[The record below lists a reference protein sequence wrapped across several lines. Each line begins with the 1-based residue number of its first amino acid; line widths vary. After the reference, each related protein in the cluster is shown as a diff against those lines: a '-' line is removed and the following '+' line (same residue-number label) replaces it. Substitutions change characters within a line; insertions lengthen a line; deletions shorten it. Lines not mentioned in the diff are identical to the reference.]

1 MIKILHLDD
10 DPSHHEL
17 TKVQLSRLSDGIVLD
32 HANSYQAA
40 LSALKEDIYDG
51 ILTDDQLLENGGLE
65 LLKTLRAN
73 GHLIPFVVLAEI
85 NDGGE
90 KNFREKA
97 YFDDEFHVVVD
108 FFHFDLLSYWIY
120 RLVDKYRNF
129 LQEDKLKKDLFQTS
143 PEKNESMQR
152 AIKTL
157 TAREME
163 ILNLIG
169 AGKSN
174 KEIAQALFISYK
186 TVKNHA
192 YSVFAKLG
200 IHTRAEAIH
209 LAIGQKLAKDRNSV
223 FS

>member
-1 MIKILHLDD
+1 MIKVLHLDD
-10 DPSHHEL
+10 DPAHHEL
-17 TKVQLSRLSDGIVLD
+17 TKAQLSRLSDDIALD
-32 HANSYQAA
+32 YANSCQVA
-40 LSALKEDIYDG
+40 LSALKDDVYDC

-73 GHLIPFVVLAEI
+73 GHLIPFVVLSEI
-85 NDGGE
+85 NDEGE
-90 KNFREKA
+90 KSVREKA
-97 YFDDEFHVVVD
+97 YFDDEFHVVVN
-108 FFHFDLLSYWIY
+108 FFHFDLLSFWIY

-129 LQEDKLKKDLFQTS
+129 LQEDTLEKDVFQTS
-143 PEKNESMQR
+143 PEKKESLQR
-152 AIKTL
+152 VIKTL
-157 TAREME
+157 TVREME
-163 ILNLIG
+163 ILDLIA

-174 KEIAQALFISYK
+174 KEIAEALFISYK
-186 TVKNHA
+186 TVKNHV

>member
-1 MIKILHLDD
+1 
-10 DPSHHEL
+10 
-17 TKVQLSRLSDGIVLD
+17 V
-32 HANSYQAA
+32 A
-40 LSALKEDIYDG
+40 LSALKDDVYDG
-51 ILTDDQLLENGGLE
+51 ILCDDQHPGNDGIE
-65 LLKTLRAN
+65 LLKILRRDRN
-73 GHLIPFVVLAEI
+73 SIPFVILSEI
-85 NDGGE
+85 DDEE
-90 KNFREKA
+90 KQNFREKA

-143 PEKNESMQR
+143 TEKIESLQG

-157 TAREME
+157 TAREAE

-174 KEIAQALFISYK
+174 KEIAEALFISYK
-186 TVKNHA
+186 TVKNHV
-192 YSVFAKLG
+192 YNLFSKLG

-209 LAIGQKLAKDRNSV
+209 FALTMKISD
-223 FS
+223 

>member
-10 DPSHHEL
+10 DPAHHEL
-17 TKVQLSRLSDGIVLD
+17 TKAQLSRLSDDIVLD
-32 HANSYQAA
+32 YANSCQVA
-40 LSALKEDIYDG
+40 LSALKDDVYDG

-65 LLKTLRAN
+65 LLKTLRTN
-73 GHLIPFVVLAEI
+73 GNLIPFVVLSEI
-85 NDGGE
+85 NDEGNKSFG
-90 KNFREKA
+90 EKA

-108 FFHFDLLSYWIY
+108 FFHFDLLSYWIH
-120 RLVDKYRNF
+120 RIVDKYRNS

-143 PEKNESMQR
+143 PEKTESLQR

-157 TAREME
+157 TVREAE

-174 KEIAQALFISYK
+174 KEIAEALFISYK
-186 TVKNHA
+186 TVKNHV
-192 YSVFAKLG
+192 YSLFAKLG

-209 LAIGQKLAKDRNSV
+209 LAIGQKLADR
-223 FS
+223 F

>member
-17 TKVQLSRLSDGIVLD
+17 TKVQLSRLSNDITFGY
-32 HANSYQAA
+32 ANSYQAA
-40 LSALKEDIYDG
+40 LSALKDDFYDCV
-51 ILTDDQLLENGGLE
+51 LTDDQLPENDGLE
-65 LLKTLRAN
+65 LLKTLRTN
-73 GHLIPFVVLAEI
+73 GNLIPFVVLSEI
-85 NDGGE
+85 DDEG
-90 KNFREKA
+90 KKSFREKA
-97 YFDDEFHVVVD
+97 YFDDELHVVVD
-108 FFHFDLLSYWIY
+108 FFHFDLLSYWIF
-120 RLVDKYRNF
+120 RLVDKYRNS

-143 PEKNESMQR
+143 PEKRESLQE

-174 KEIAQALFISYK
+174 KEIAEALFISYK
-186 TVKNHA
+186 TVKNHV
-192 YSVFAKLG
+192 YSVFTKLG

-209 LAIGQKLAKDRNSV
+209 LAIGQKLADRS
-223 FS
+223 

>member
-17 TKVQLSRLSDGIVLD
+17 TKVQLSRLSDDIVLD
-32 HANSYQAA
+32 YANSYQAA
-40 LSALKEDIYDG
+40 LSALKDDVYDCV
-51 ILTDDQLLENGGLE
+51 LTDDQLRENDGLE
-65 LLKTLRAN
+65 LLKTLRTN
-73 GHLIPFVVLAEI
+73 GHLIPFVVLSEI
-85 NDGGE
+85 RDEG
-90 KNFREKA
+90 KKSVREKA
-97 YFDDEFHVVVD
+97 YFDDEFHVVVN
-108 FFHFDLLSYWIY
+108 FFHFDLLSFWIY
-120 RLVDKYRNF
+120 RLVDTYRNF
-129 LQEDKLKKDLFQTS
+129 LQEDKVGKDLFQTS
-143 PEKNESMQR
+143 PEKKESLQR

-157 TAREME
+157 TVREME
-163 ILNLIG
+163 ILDLIA

-174 KEIAQALFISYK
+174 KEIAEALFISYK
-186 TVKNHA
+186 TVKNHV